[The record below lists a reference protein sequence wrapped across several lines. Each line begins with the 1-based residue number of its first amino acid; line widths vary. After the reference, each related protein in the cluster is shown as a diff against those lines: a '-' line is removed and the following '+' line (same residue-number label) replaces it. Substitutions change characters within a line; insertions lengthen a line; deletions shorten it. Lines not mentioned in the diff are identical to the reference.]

1 MNQAYD
7 RASQLIKETK
17 ISGQD
22 VSIITEHGTVVSNAG
37 SISINGDMIV
47 INDPKKFAELT
58 SIASNFEVYR
68 KTDDTIQFD
77 MMFYDEK

>member
-7 RASQLIKETK
+7 RASQLISEVPITGED
-17 ISGQD
+17 INI
-22 VSIITEHGTVVSNAG
+22 VTEHGTTVSNAG
-37 SISINGDMIV
+37 SISINGEMIM
-47 INDPKKFAELT
+47 ILDPKKFAELT
-58 SIASNFEVYR
+58 SLASNFEVYR